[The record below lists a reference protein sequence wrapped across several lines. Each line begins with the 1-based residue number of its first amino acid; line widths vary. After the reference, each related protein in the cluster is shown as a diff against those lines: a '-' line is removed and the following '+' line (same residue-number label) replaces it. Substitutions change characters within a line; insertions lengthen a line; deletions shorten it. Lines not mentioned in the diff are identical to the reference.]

1 MDNFFDFGWLNS
13 AFSMGPFITC
23 FLTISILFIYIHVAI
38 YNSKYTFQSG
48 VKAAFIIVTIIM
60 LRMLIPINFPF
71 TYSIYFKNIL
81 MKIGDILYYHFH
93 FFGRIIMPS
102 DILFGI
108 WIIVSLILLARFIA
122 RSISVRS
129 VLKKYILNEEDS
141 EVYKRFIKKS
151 GIHSLRIAVTPEKT
165 ASIFGVIRPILIL
178 PQKGILEE
186 DLKFI
191 ILHELEH
198 YRHHDLWIKFLL
210 DVLSC
215 FHWWNPCIYLLKR
228 DTNLALEL
236 CTDQR
241 VIKNSDKR
249 EKLDYAES
257 LLRVSKAFATGTNK
271 TVSQVHYDLSLVEKG
286 SLQIRVQRLL
296 DAKRTKRHTL
306 FNGVQT
312 LFLISLLMFSMF
324 IVFEPAS
331 HEIPEE
337 VQSDT
342 FSITPD
348 NAYLIKEKGEYHL
361 YVNDEYLSTI
371 DQTSVEESF
380 SDIPIIKEE

>member
-1 MDNFFDFGWLNS
+1 MHRQNLCAKF
-13 AFSMGPFITC
+13 
-23 FLTISILFIYIHVAI
+23 
-38 YNSKYTFQSG
+38 
-48 VKAAFIIVTIIM
+48 
-60 LRMLIPINFPF
+60 
-71 TYSIYFKNIL
+71 
-81 MKIGDILYYHFH
+81 
-93 FFGRIIMPS
+93 
-102 DILFGI
+102 
-108 WIIVSLILLARFIA
+108 
-122 RSISVRS
+122 
-129 VLKKYILNEEDS
+129 E
-141 EVYKRFIKKS
+141 RFIKKS